1 MSLTLN
7 WPNRD
12 KKTGKISFFMHPN
25 MVNINNKYS
34 VNDMNESFR
43 RDAIL
48 YASVARANLSMNGN
62 ELFNIL
68 KGADSISINDNE
80 ATAFDVRLYHQ
91 ACLLGKNMT
100 CAQLI
105 SIADDSAS
113 ITINGD
119 DDCTNYEVVFEGDAF
134 DCKECGGL
142 GFILESYDSET
153 GEEETPECLACGD
166 GVGECKIGD
175 DE

>member
-12 KKTGKISFFMHPN
+12 RKTGKISFFIHPHL
-25 MVNINNKYS
+25 VNINNKYS
-34 VNDMNESFR
+34 PSDMNESFC

-48 YASVARANLSMNGN
+48 YASMARVNLSMNGN

-68 KGADSISINDNE
+68 KGADTISINENE

-100 CAQLI
+100 CEQLI
-105 SIADDSAS
+105 SIADHSAV

-119 DDCTNYEVVFEGDAF
+119 DDCGEYEVIFEGDAF
-134 DCKECGGL
+134 EG
-142 GFILESYDSET
+142 
-153 GEEETPECLACGD
+153 GEEE
-166 GVGECKIGD
+166 
-175 DE
+175 

>member
-12 KKTGKISFFMHPN
+12 RKTGKISYFLHPHL
-25 MVNINNKYS
+25 VNINNKYS
-34 VNDMNESFR
+34 PSDMNESFC

-48 YASVARANLSMNGN
+48 YASMARVNLSMNGN

-68 KGADSISINDNE
+68 KGADPISINENE
-80 ATAFDVRLYHQ
+80 ATSFDVRLYHQ

-100 CAQLI
+100 CEQLI
-105 SIADDSAS
+105 SIADHSAV

-119 DDCTNYEVVFEGDAF
+119 DDCGEYEVIFEGDAF
-134 DCKECGGL
+134 EG
-142 GFILESYDSET
+142 
-153 GEEETPECLACGD
+153 GEEE
-166 GVGECKIGD
+166 
-175 DE
+175 